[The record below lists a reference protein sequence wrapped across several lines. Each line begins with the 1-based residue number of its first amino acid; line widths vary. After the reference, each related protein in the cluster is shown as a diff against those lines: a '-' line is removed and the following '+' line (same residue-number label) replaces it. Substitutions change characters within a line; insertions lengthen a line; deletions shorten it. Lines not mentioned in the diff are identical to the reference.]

1 MRTLKSAKAFGRVF
15 KQGRRG
21 RASLV
26 RVTAL
31 PVPSEDGSVAF
42 VCAKRL
48 GNAVFRN
55 RSKRVLR
62 EAARACGLPLSGY
75 DIILFATQKTAASH
89 PQDVAKDLTQA
100 LNKAQVRM
108 DHEG

>member
-21 RASLV
+21 CASLV

-89 PQDVAKDLTQA
+89 PKDVAKDLTQA
-100 LNKAQVRM
+100 LIKAKVRM